1 MPLHWTPEHF
11 TASPRGSATP
21 SSLRLRQ
28 VLFKPSGLRHHLRM
42 ADRWD
47 ETWHRLRV
55 WTSGQAASERL
66 AGQVLLADGFHRLDP
81 SHPLGG
87 RDRKKDA
94 IVWLGDEKWIMA
106 VHFSRKRETL
116 ARLARKVR
124 HDASDVASDREI
136 GLVFVTNQE
145 ILLEQRAALAR
156 EIEPVRLDLY
166 HLERIAA
173 VLDQP
178 RMASTRKQFLAIRAS
193 ASERWDGFYEAPEM
207 PEGWPRKFP
216 PPEEDEF
223 YSDYLDDPD
232 DFSWKIPRECTCG
245 LDFTDQRGG
254 DWQWAWGDGREYL
267 EGAIPAGLDEDDLLN
282 PVVWHWLNLLWDA
295 AEAQGGESFSVFE
308 SRKSWFD
315 DKRDRREWVQAIEAA
330 QAEFDGWHPSESNL
344 VWHRPWR

>member
-1 MPLHWTPEHF
+1 
-11 TASPRGSATP
+11 
-21 SSLRLRQ
+21 
-28 VLFKPSGLRHHLRM
+28 
-42 ADRWD
+42 
-47 ETWHRLRV
+47 
-55 WTSGQAASERL
+55 
-66 AGQVLLADGFHRLDP
+66 
-81 SHPLGG
+81 
-87 RDRKKDA
+87 
-94 IVWLGDEKWIMA
+94 MA

-116 ARLARKVR
+116 AQLVRKVR
-124 HDASDVASDREI
+124 HDASAVAVDGAV

-193 ASERWDGFYEAPEM
+193 TKERWVGVYEAPEM
-207 PEGWPRKFP
+207 PEGWPKKFP

-223 YSDYLDDPD
+223 YPDYIDDPD

-245 LDFTDQRGG
+245 LDFTDQTEGN
-254 DWQWAWGDGREYL
+254 WAGTWGDGREYL

-282 PVVWHWLNLLWDA
+282 PVVWHWLNVLWDA
-295 AEAQGGESFSVFE
+295 AEAQGGESFAVFE
-308 SRKSWFD
+308 ARKNWFD
-315 DKRDRREWVQAIEAA
+315 DKRDRREWVEAIEAA